1 MYRSAR
7 SSANIT
13 SSKVIFEHRS
23 AFSGSPTSVAPR
35 YTGEQRRVNTF
46 ICPFIGGRCCNSHPV
61 CQRKHL
67 AKIAITSYI
76 IARTLCISSIKEQWS
91 RTTTTQGQMKRRRRR
106 RTSLMLQSTAQAV
119 PRNTTPSRIA
129 MPRKVTGG
137 SAPAKWQGSESA
149 WTDKDRQNP
158 TAHRTETRR
167 KIQCIQIAR

>member
-1 MYRSAR
+1 MLCSLCKKAR
-7 SSANIT
+7 SSSKVQALYTTVQNRTGDLRGRARTSGNIT

-23 AFSGSPTSVAPR
+23 AFSGSPPISVAPR

-46 ICPFIGGRCCNSHPV
+46 IWAFIGGRCCNSHPV
-61 CQRKHL
+61 CQRKHLHL

-137 SAPAKWQGSESA
+137 SAPAK
-149 WTDKDRQNP
+149 
-158 TAHRTETRR
+158 
-167 KIQCIQIAR
+167 